1 MSVEEQQQWEIPA
14 TLVAAEA
21 TAVAVARASDG
32 VVAAVEGGYAFSSP
46 VLPMMTSLSL
56 YQTNAASLNSE
67 QLLSLTM
74 PGLWQCTATP
84 TRQRGRAWCCPADKR
99 DMPTRQRRQCKSQ

>member
-21 TAVAVARASDG
+21 AAAAVARATDG

-46 VLPMMTSLSL
+46 VLPMMTSLLL
-56 YQTNAASLNSE
+56 YQTNAASLISE
-67 QLLSLTM
+67 QLLSSQTM
-74 PGLWQCTATP
+74 PGLWQCTAPP
-84 TRQRGRAWCCPADKR
+84 TRQRGRAWCCPADK
-99 DMPTRQRRQCKSQ
+99 